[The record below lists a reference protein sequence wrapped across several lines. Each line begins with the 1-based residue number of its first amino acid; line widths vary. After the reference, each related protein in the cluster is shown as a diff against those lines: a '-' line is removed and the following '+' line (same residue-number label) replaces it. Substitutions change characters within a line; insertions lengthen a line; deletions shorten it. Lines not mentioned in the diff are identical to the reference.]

1 MTIDGVPLF
10 GLTAPAI
17 LSIAVLMLLTGRI
30 VPRSTL
36 REREAESE
44 RWRLAYEAEREA
56 RVVSDNQTAKLL
68 IALETNRD
76 VLLALFKTLNQPPP
90 SQESGGQ
97 SDVAS
102 ETT

>member
-1 MTIDGVPLF
+1 MTIDGIPLF

-17 LSIAVLMLLTGRI
+17 LGIFVLMVFTGRL
-30 VPRSTL
+30 VPRSVL
-36 REREAESE
+36 RDKDEETE

-68 IALETNRD
+68 IAVETNRD
-76 VLLALFKTLNQPPP
+76 VLMALFKALN
-90 SQESGGQ
+90 SNHESGGP

-102 ETT
+102 EE